1 LTPGEPPDVSG
12 EHERRNDVV
21 RARFAPAAEH
31 FAERA
36 RELAPQISERA
47 ARLLAPL
54 RGDERALDAGTG
66 AGALALGLA
75 PLVGEVV
82 GCDIVPEL
90 LAEARKLAAGLTN
103 VSFNEG
109 DIFALPFEDASFDIV
124 GTIRTLHHLDR
135 PEQALTELV
144 RVTKPGGRLLIVD
157 QLAPPDHRRAREMD
171 RFERV
176 RDSSHARTLSD
187 REMRKLFEVNGLALL
202 RQEIVA
208 TERDLEAFLDGAGCA
223 GEERE
228 RARRLAP
235 GPTFTVE
242 LGWYALE
249 RAPNSDMSSGLAP
262 SGLRGSW
269 LSHYFHLTVQPT
281 DSVSVTGGWSPASS
295 ASTASRR

>member
-1 LTPGEPPDVSG
+1 LTSSESPDVSG
-12 EHERRNDVV
+12 EHEERNEVV

-36 RELAPQISERA
+36 RELAPQIGERA

-54 RGDERALDAGTG
+54 HGDERALDAGTG

-90 LAEARKLAAGLTN
+90 LVEARKLAAGLAN
-103 VSFNEG
+103 VSFSEG
-109 DIFALPFEDASFDIV
+109 DIFSLPFEDASFDIV

-135 PEQALTELV
+135 PEQALRELI
-144 RVTKPGGRLLIVD
+144 RVAKPSGRLFIAD
-157 QLAPPDHRRAREMD
+157 QLAPLDRRRAREMD
-171 RFERV
+171 RFEHA
-176 RDSSHARTLSD
+176 RDSSHARTFSD
-187 REMRKLFEVNGLALL
+187 PDLRKLFDANGLTVL
-202 RQEIVA
+202 RGEIVA
-208 TERDLEAFLDGAGCA
+208 SERELEAFLDSAGCE

-235 GPTFTVE
+235 GPSFTVE

-249 RAPNSDMSSGLAP
+249 RRA
-262 SGLRGSW
+262 
-269 LSHYFHLTVQPT
+269 
-281 DSVSVTGGWSPASS
+281 
-295 ASTASRR
+295 

>member
-1 LTPGEPPDVSG
+1 LIPGEPPGANG
-12 EHERRNDVV
+12 EHEEDWNELV

-36 RELAPQISERA
+36 REQAPQISERA

-90 LAEARKLAAGLTN
+90 LAEAGKLAANLTN
-103 VSFNEG
+103 ASFVEG

-124 GTIRTLHHLDR
+124 GTIRTLHHVDR
-135 PEQALTELV
+135 PEQALKELV
-144 RVTKPGGRLLIVD
+144 RVAKPGGRLLIVD
-157 QLAPPDHRRAREMD
+157 QLAPADQLRALELD
-171 RFERV
+171 RFERT
-176 RDSSHARTLSD
+176 RDASHARTLSD
-187 REMRKLFEVNGLALL
+187 LEMRRLFSAHGLVVL

-208 TERDLEAFLDGAGCA
+208 TERDLEEFLDSAGCE
-223 GEERE
+223 GEARE
-228 RARRLAP
+228 QARRLAP

-242 LGWYALE
+242 LGWYSLE
-249 RAPNSDMSSGLAP
+249 R
-262 SGLRGSW
+262 R
-269 LSHYFHLTVQPT
+269 V
-281 DSVSVTGGWSPASS
+281 
-295 ASTASRR
+295 

>member
-1 LTPGEPPDVSG
+1 LTRREPPDAGG
-12 EHERRNDVV
+12 EHEERNEVV

-36 RELAPQISERA
+36 RELAPQITERA

-90 LAEARKLAAGLTN
+90 LAEARKLAAGLAN
-103 VSFNEG
+103 ASFVEG
-109 DIFALPFEDASFDIV
+109 DIFALPFEDASFDVV

-135 PEQALTELV
+135 PEQALRELI
-144 RVTKPGGRLLIVD
+144 RVAKPSGRLLIAD
-157 QLAPPDHRRAREMD
+157 QLAPLDQRRARELD
-171 RFERV
+171 RFEHA
-176 RDSSHARTLSD
+176 RDSSHARTFSD
-187 REMRKLFEVNGLALL
+187 LELRELFDANGLALL
-202 RQEIVA
+202 RHEIEA
-208 TERDLEAFLDGAGCA
+208 SERELDSFLDSAGCT

-235 GPTFTVE
+235 GPSFTVE

-249 RAPNSDMSSGLAP
+249 RLA
-262 SGLRGSW
+262 
-269 LSHYFHLTVQPT
+269 
-281 DSVSVTGGWSPASS
+281 
-295 ASTASRR
+295 

>member
-1 LTPGEPPDVSG
+1 LKPSEPPEASG
-12 EHERRNDVV
+12 EHEEEWNELI

-31 FAERA
+31 FAELA

-90 LAEARKLAAGLTN
+90 LAKAGKLASALAN
-103 VSFNEG
+103 VSFVEG
-109 DIFALPFEDASFDIV
+109 DIFALPFDDASFDIV

-135 PEQALTELV
+135 PEQALAELI
-144 RVTKPGGRLLIVD
+144 RVAKPNGRLLIID
-157 QLAPPDHRRAREMD
+157 QLTPSDPRRAREMD
-171 RFERV
+171 RFERA
-176 RDSSHARTLSD
+176 RDCSHARTFSD
-187 REMRKLFEVNGLALL
+187 REMRELFDLHGLALV

-208 TERDLEAFLDGAGCA
+208 TERNLEEFLDGAGCE

-228 RARRLAP
+228 SVRRLAP

-249 RAPNSDMSSGLAP
+249 RRA
-262 SGLRGSW
+262 
-269 LSHYFHLTVQPT
+269 
-281 DSVSVTGGWSPASS
+281 
-295 ASTASRR
+295 

>member
-1 LTPGEPPDVSG
+1 MTSSEPPEVSG
-12 EHERRNDVV
+12 EHEAEWNEVV
-21 RARFAPAAEH
+21 RDRFASAAEH

-36 RELAPQISERA
+36 RQLAPEISERT

-90 LAEARKLAAGLTN
+90 LAEARKLAADLTN
-103 VSFNEG
+103 VSFIDG

-135 PEQALTELV
+135 PEHALKELV
-144 RVTKPGGRLLIVD
+144 RVTKPNGRLLIID
-157 QLAPPDHRRAREMD
+157 QLAPTDPQRAREMD
-171 RFERV
+171 RFEHA
-176 RDSSHARTLSD
+176 RDRSHARTFSD
-187 REMRKLFEVNGLALL
+187 REIRALFDANGLALL
-202 RQEIVA
+202 RQEIVT
-208 TERDLEAFLDGAGCA
+208 TERDLEAFLDGAGCE

-242 LGWYALE
+242 LGWYVLE
-249 RAPNSDMSSGLAP
+249 R
-262 SGLRGSW
+262 R
-269 LSHYFHLTVQPT
+269 V
-281 DSVSVTGGWSPASS
+281 
-295 ASTASRR
+295 

>member
-1 LTPGEPPDVSG
+1 LIPSEPPEESG
-12 EHERRNDVV
+12 EHEEEWNEVV
-21 RARFAPAAEH
+21 RARFALAAEH

-90 LAEARKLAAGLTN
+90 LAEAGKLAADLPN
-103 VSFNEG
+103 VSFIEG

-124 GTIRTLHHLDR
+124 GTIRTLHHLDS
-135 PEQALTELV
+135 PERALKELV
-144 RVTKPGGRLLIVD
+144 RVTKPNGRLFIID
-157 QLAPPDHRRAREMD
+157 QLAPLDRLRAREMD
-171 RFERV
+171 RFEHA
-176 RDSSHARTLSD
+176 RDRSHARTFSD
-187 REMRKLFEVNGLALL
+187 PEMRELFDANGLALL

-208 TERDLEAFLDGAGCA
+208 TERDLEAFLDGAGCE

-228 RARRLAP
+228 QARRLAP
-235 GPTFTVE
+235 GPTFMVE
-242 LGWYALE
+242 LGWYVLE
-249 RAPNSDMSSGLAP
+249 R
-262 SGLRGSW
+262 R
-269 LSHYFHLTVQPT
+269 V
-281 DSVSVTGGWSPASS
+281 
-295 ASTASRR
+295 

>member
-1 LTPGEPPDVSG
+1 LTPGVPPDAGG
-12 EHERRNDVV
+12 EHEDEWNEVV

-36 RELAPQISERA
+36 RELAPQIGERA

-90 LAEARKLAAGLTN
+90 LVEARTLAAGLAN
-103 VSFNEG
+103 VSFSEG

-135 PEQALTELV
+135 PQQALAELI
-144 RVTKPGGRLLIVD
+144 RVAKPNGRLFIID
-157 QLAPPDHRRAREMD
+157 QLAPLDQQRARGMD
-171 RFERV
+171 RFERA
-176 RDSSHARTLSD
+176 RDPSHARTLSD
-187 REMRKLFEVNGLALL
+187 PEMRELFTANGLVLL
-202 RQEIVA
+202 RQEIET
-208 TERDLEAFLDGAGCA
+208 TERELEAFLDSAGCE
-223 GEERE
+223 GEQRE
-228 RARRLAP
+228 RAHRLAP

-249 RAPNSDMSSGLAP
+249 RRA
-262 SGLRGSW
+262 
-269 LSHYFHLTVQPT
+269 
-281 DSVSVTGGWSPASS
+281 
-295 ASTASRR
+295 